1 MDPELAYSSPHTPGE
16 AIHFSNTQS
25 PFVSQQLKI
34 RMMIERYRTIGHQFA
49 KVDPLHMEKKA
60 FVGSIDQ
67 EVLGI
72 KAFDFTP
79 EELAYHYSLKSGRA
93 ADA

>member
-1 MDPELAYSSPHTPGE
+1 MDPELAYSSPHSPGE
-16 AIHFSNTQS
+16 AIQFSSTQS

-34 RMMIERYRTIGHQFA
+34 RMMIERYRSIGHQFA
-49 KVDPLHMEKKA
+49 KVDPLGMDKKD
-60 FVGSIDQ
+60 FIGSIDQ

-79 EELAYHYSLKSGRA
+79 E
-93 ADA
+93 